1 MTTYTI
7 YRSKCKSCPSESE
20 LMLAE
25 VKGSWLKNLDR
36 ISRAIFSAATP
47 LVSMVL
53 AAFSKAFT

>member
-1 MTTYTI
+1 MTIYTI
-7 YRSKCKSCPSESE
+7 YRSKCKSFPSESE

-36 ISRAIFSAATP
+36 ISRAIFSAATT